1 MDAPKLSLDGLQS
14 VRQLGIGPPGRGGL
28 ALTLLGMENAMDLLQ
43 GAGTEVGGRQPRSIG
58 DLSDLVNGGP
68 ADLELP
74 EDCSAY
80 PWGNDVKLQGLVL
93 LHEPCFWPEKPCQR
107 KGGNPAS
114 VGQERDTFPAF
125 RLAYPFGT
133 SQAARVNSAAPMK
146 QVAPHGLQE
155 KPRISGKSL

>member
-43 GAGTEVGGRQPRSIG
+43 GAGTELGDRQPRSIG

-74 EDCSAY
+74 EDCPAY
-80 PWGNDVKLQGLVL
+80 TRGNDVKLQGLVL
-93 LHEPCFWPEKPCQR
+93 LHEPCFWPEMP
-107 KGGNPAS
+107 GS
-114 VGQERDTFPAF
+114 VALTSAF
-125 RLAYPFGT
+125 
-133 SQAARVNSAAPMK
+133 
-146 QVAPHGLQE
+146 
-155 KPRISGKSL
+155 